1 MNSKRLYIKGMHCVA
16 CEKILEDELSQVPFV
31 KKVEADRKKG
41 QARIYWKNNEPNSL
55 AMEEIIRKIGYEPS
69 EKPLDEN
76 PDNKSKINPHTKE
89 LESEASGSL
98 ASQFFDSFSCSRK
111 KYFGEGVNW
120 QEWINAFLVMGIMIF
135 LLKIFQNSGI
145 LNGIDLGQNN
155 ITYGVSFIIGL
166 VASVSSCLAV
176 VGAVIIAFSEKY
188 KSEETTL
195 FEKAVKPN
203 LLFHLGRLITFFI
216 LGGILGLIGGEIN
229 ISGNFISAFTI
240 IIAFIMGWLGL
251 NILGV
256 LPSISNLG
264 IRIPKK
270 FSGSWNM
277 LRKSNHKM
285 APLLLGGLTF
295 FLPCGF
301 TQSMQIFALASG
313 SFLTG
318 GMAMFLFSLGTVPAL
333 LILGITT
340 SWTKNKGVGLFK
352 KVAGLLVLFFAIYTL
367 NSGLALLGVKNSVF
381 SNDKKQNEKT
391 SAPTATQ
398 EQQVV
403 EMHITSGGFT
413 PSVLKIKKG
422 VPVRWVIKGDQVTS
436 CTNKIIV
443 PSLNITKSISFGEN
457 IVAFTPTA
465 SGEIPF
471 SCWMGMVRGKFVVE

>member
-1 MNSKRLYIKGMHCVA
+1 MNSKILYIKGMHCVA

-31 KKVEADRKKG
+31 KKVEADRKRG
-41 QARIYWKNNEPNSL
+41 QVKIYWKNNEPNSL
-55 AMEEIIRKIGYEPS
+55 ALEEIIRKIGYEPS
-69 EKPLDEN
+69 EKSLDKK
-76 PDNKSKINPHTKE
+76 PDNKSKI
-89 LESEASGSL
+89 
-98 ASQFFDSFSCSRK
+98 
-111 KYFGEGVNW
+111 NW
-120 QEWINAFLVMGIMIF
+120 QEWINAFLVMGIIIF
-135 LLKIFQNSGI
+135 LFKIFQNSGI

-188 KSEETTL
+188 KSDSIDFFSQT
-195 FEKAVKPN
+195 VKPN
-203 LLFHLGRLITFFI
+203 LLFHAGRLAAFFL

-229 ISGNFISAFTI
+229 ISGNLISIFTI
-240 IIAFIMGWLGL
+240 AIAAVMGWLGL
-251 NILGV
+251 NILGI
-256 LPSISNLG
+256 LPPISSLG
-264 IRIPKK
+264 IKIPKR
-270 FSGSWNM
+270 FSGSWND
-277 LRKSNHKM
+277 LKKSNHKA
-285 APLLLGGLTF
+285 APLLLGSLTF

-318 GMAMFLFSLGTVPAL
+318 GIAMFLFALGTVPSL
-333 LILGITT
+333 LILGITA
-340 SWTKNKGVGLFK
+340 SWTKNKGIGLFK
-352 KVAGLLVLFFAIYTL
+352 KVAGILVLFFAIYTL
-367 NSGLALLGVKNSVF
+367 NSGMALLGVK
-381 SNDKKQNEKT
+381 SNVLSSDKKQEEKVT
-391 SAPTATQ
+391 VPATTQ
-398 EQQVV
+398 EQTV
-403 EMHITSGGFT
+403 EMHITSSGFQ

-457 IVAFTPTA
+457 VVAFTPTA